1 MKELISF
8 HMSQGKI
15 FLYIRWCRSEYW
27 HWTMV
32 FCSAYLVGDK
42 YLYCGSCS
50 YLLSIRFVILNFTI
64 VHRSVGV
71 HVRHATVAYFD
82 VGLVK
87 RYICSMLGG
96 KCLSKIIK
104 NSLWIFVF
112 VFRLNGSLTQIIC
125 RLLFRFMLLM
135 LALVLSLLGLLLV
148 RLFSSPSFLMLLEK
162 QKLLLEISFR

>member
-1 MKELISF
+1 
-8 HMSQGKI
+8 MSQWILALNYG
-15 FLYIRWCRSEYW
+15 FL
-27 HWTMV
+27 
-32 FCSAYLVGDK
+32 FGNYLVGDK

-71 HVRHATVAYFD
+71 HVRHTTVAYFD

-87 RYICSMLGG
+87 RYICSMLLGG
-96 KCLSKIIK
+96 QCLSKIIK
-104 NSLWIFVF
+104 NSLSIFVF

-135 LALVLSLLGLLLV
+135 LALVLSLLGRLLV
-148 RLFSSPSFLMLLEK
+148 RLFSIQSFLMLLEK
-162 QKLLLEISFR
+162 QKLLLEYLFVKR